1 MKRTDFTQ
9 KQRKPMARK
18 AKNQRQPK
26 SATGPMLEPW
36 RIDAIHALPCAAC
49 GCSGPCEAH
58 HSKDRPPAD
67 LRVYRYFPGY
77 GEKSADAD
85 AIPLCQPCH
94 AMFHTDHGEFAR
106 RYGPDYQ
113 YIPQTRAEIEPMEI
127 DY

>member
-1 MKRTDFTQ
+1 MKRTPF
-9 KQRKPMARK
+9 KRKPK
-18 AKNQRQPK
+18 KPRQPK

-49 GCSGPCEAH
+49 GRSGASEVH
-58 HSKDRPPAD
+58 HCKDRPPFD
-67 LRVYRYFPGY
+67 LKVYRYFPGH

-85 AIPLCQPCH
+85 GIPLCGPGGCH

-127 DY
+127 DF